1 MIDLHGHMVW
11 GVDDG
16 PFDADESLA
25 LARALV
31 AAGVTTLA
39 CTSHIRPDKG
49 WVNDRSTV
57 IDNLAR
63 AREVADVAGLNVV
76 SGAEHYVHEAVFGDD
91 AFADRVVPYGNSRW
105 LLVETPYL
113 GPPPDL
119 FALLSRI
126 RRKGLKVLLA
136 HVERFPYLC
145 DNDELVD
152 RLVDAGHL
160 IQVNLGSLAGAY
172 NQRQQRAAEK
182 LLKRGVV
189 AVLAGDCHREKD
201 VADNIVAGR
210 IAARAIVDDATLHR
224 LTTTAP
230 QAILDDAAPHIV
242 FP

>member
-1 MIDLHGHMVW
+1 MIDLHGHLVW

-16 PFDADESLA
+16 PFDREESLR
-25 LARALV
+25 LAHALV
-31 AAGVTTLA
+31 AAGVTTFA

-49 WVNDRSTV
+49 WVNNAATV
-57 IDNLAR
+57 AHNLGR
-63 AREVADVAGLNVV
+63 ARDVATEAGLEVV
-76 SGAEHYVHEAVFGDD
+76 QGAEHYVHEHVFGDD
-91 AFADRVVPYGNSRW
+91 AFHERLVPYGTSRW
-105 LLVETPYL
+105 VLVETPYM

-119 FALLSRI
+119 FGLLGRI
-126 RRKGLKVLLA
+126 RKAGFKVLLA

-145 DNDELVD
+145 DNDDLVD

-160 IQVNLGSLAGAY
+160 VQVNLGSLAGAY
-172 NQRQQRAAEK
+172 NSRQQKAAEK

-210 IAARAIVDDATLHR
+210 AAAKKLVSAAVLER
-224 LTTTAP
+224 LTVSAP
-230 QAILDDAAPHIV
+230 RAILDDAPATRV